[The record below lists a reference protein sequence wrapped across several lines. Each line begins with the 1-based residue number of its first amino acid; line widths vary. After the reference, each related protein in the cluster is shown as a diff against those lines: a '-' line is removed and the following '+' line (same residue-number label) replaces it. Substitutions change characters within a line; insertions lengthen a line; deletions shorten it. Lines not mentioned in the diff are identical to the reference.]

1 MDDVVTCVVLGPGS
15 RRPRGFLWVVP
26 VWFVVLGAVALAVGR
41 HASGKVPL
49 WLGATELGGLA
60 IAGFTVF
67 CVQATV
73 RHHAFRAASAGIW
86 IGVSTKRRRPR
97 LRQVYLAWPDVAHLR
112 MVPRHYG
119 VLLEITLSPIA
130 VTARRPGVARQ
141 AMLAFFMLLLPGFGG
156 GRPALTAARRYPPR
170 YRIRICDRTT
180 GELRLALATVAP
192 EALPLLMVPTRRAL
206 RYTIPPPREAIGRPP
221 APVA

>member
-1 MDDVVTCVVLGPGS
+1 MDDVVICVVRGPGT
-15 RRPRGFLWVVP
+15 RYPRGFLWVVP
-26 VWFVVLGAVALAVGR
+26 LWFVVLGAVALGVGR
-41 HASGKVPL
+41 HASGKVPV

-60 IAGFTVF
+60 IAFF
-67 CVQATV
+67 IMLCVLATV

-86 IGVSTKRRRPR
+86 LGVSTKRRRPR
-97 LRQVYLAWPDVAHLR
+97 LRQVYLAWPDVAQVR
-112 MVPRHYG
+112 MVPRRYG

-141 AMLAFFMLLLPGFGG
+141 AMLAFFMLLLPGFGR
-156 GRPALTAARRYPPR
+156 GRPSLTAARRYPPR
-170 YRIRICDRTT
+170 YRIQICDRTT
-180 GELRLALATVAP
+180 GELRLALTTVAP

-206 RYTIPPPREAIGRPP
+206 RYTVPVRREALDRPP